1 MFEYRRA
8 LKFFKMALVPISL
21 YLICLIW
28 IFLNQN
34 LEVNKQK
41 TACGIYGCI
50 DDNLDFEGFDNINGV
65 NMSIVPNIVHLI
77 YLNETKI
84 KFYQMICIFSIYF
97 NHNPELIYFHCD
109 DCSFHGKYWEQI
121 KSNKGL
127 WSIIKIHKIP
137 LVYTLFG
144 IRSWINNHRLDIWRL
159 QVECII

>member
-1 MFEYRRA
+1 MLEYRRVF
-8 LKFFKMALVPISL
+8 KFFKMALVPISL

-34 LEVNKQK
+34 LEVNKKK

-50 DDNLDFEGFDNINGV
+50 DGYLDFLGFDNINGV
-65 NMSIVPNIVHLI
+65 NKSIVPNIVHLI

-97 NHNPELIYFHCD
+97 NHKPELIYFHCD

-121 KSNKGL
+121 RSYKEL

-137 LVYTLFG
+137 YKEKIFG
-144 IRSWINNHRLDIWRL
+144 KKYGW
-159 QVECII
+159 